1 MNRRD
6 DGREGVKCPLFLQGQ
21 NSRFTPTTGG
31 RASAYSSVSR
41 SRAAVSKAMAWDAI
55 SSCCCSFDACTS
67 IAPISMSYL
76 AQHPFTTS
84 AAAFVAE
91 CEDMGAQWGLRREG
105 APLPQ
110 AGKPPGL
117 AQ

>member
-1 MNRRD
+1 MMEERR
-6 DGREGVKCPLFLQGQ
+6 GKCPLFFRGQ
-21 NSRFTPTTGG
+21 NSQFILTTAG
-31 RASAYSSVSR
+31 RALAYSSVSR

-76 AQHPFTTS
+76 AQHPFATS
-84 AAAFVAE
+84 AAAFVAG
-91 CEDMGAQWGLRREG
+91 CEDMGTQRGLRSG
-105 APLPQ
+105 HAPLPQ